1 LSKGRAATAV
11 SLRADKSVP
20 EAMPDTGS
28 TFGPSDP
35 KIEAMIAT
43 KRAMEAARL
52 QRIKDPK
59 SRVMGIDTQALAQQ
73 VAEKHAAAR
82 LEKDLAAEYD
92 TQRLQQDAMIAFLEQ
107 ERLRAERTKQ
117 QYVAQFNQT
126 ELARDKRREWDLN
139 DPLAKKKELP
149 ARVGDMDPRMSV
161 SNLQAFHGEDLTHAH
176 RVKVQQQEIKA
187 WMDEAT
193 ALKAAQKARERAMD
207 DAFARQAIE
216 IDQMKSG
223 LEATCRSAA
232 TMNAVAQAEYNL
244 AMAAAKREREAAM
257 QKAELQDNV
266 VEIQANLASDL
277 LTENP
282 AVGRS
287 FVAPNRLRPD
297 HYKGMAPDEQAAFR
311 DALTLQSHQKA
322 ALAEM
327 QKQEKQAS
335 EAAMEY
341 DRLQGAYQ
349 DAQVASMRAMM
360 RKKIQQDNLKLQE
373 QQFASKVFLKKNVYT
388 NSIDTSFYDQ
398 FGTSS
403 R

>member
-1 LSKGRAATAV
+1 
-11 SLRADKSVP
+11 
-20 EAMPDTGS
+20 
-28 TFGPSDP
+28 
-35 KIEAMIAT
+35 
-43 KRAMEAARL
+43 
-52 QRIKDPK
+52 
-59 SRVMGIDTQALAQQ
+59 
-73 VAEKHAAAR
+73 
-82 LEKDLAAEYD
+82 
-92 TQRLQQDAMIAFLEQ
+92 MIAFLEQ

-139 DPLAKKKELP
+139 DPLAKKKDLP

-193 ALKAAQKARERAMD
+193 ALKAAQKAREKAMD

-266 VEIQANLASDL
+266 AEIQANLASDL

-287 FVAPNRLRPD
+287 FIAPNRLRPD

-311 DALTLQSHQKA
+311 DALTMQSHQKA

-360 RKKIQQDNLKLQE
+360 RKKIQQDNLTLQE

>member
-1 LSKGRAATAV
+1 
-11 SLRADKSVP
+11 
-20 EAMPDTGS
+20 
-28 TFGPSDP
+28 
-35 KIEAMIAT
+35 
-43 KRAMEAARL
+43 
-52 QRIKDPK
+52 
-59 SRVMGIDTQALAQQ
+59 
-73 VAEKHAAAR
+73 
-82 LEKDLAAEYD
+82 
-92 TQRLQQDAMIAFLEQ
+92 
-107 ERLRAERTKQ
+107 
-117 QYVAQFNQT
+117 
-126 ELARDKRREWDLN
+126 
-139 DPLAKKKELP
+139 
-149 ARVGDMDPRMSV
+149 MSV

-266 VEIQANLASDL
+266 AEIQANLASDL

-327 QKQEKQAS
+327 QKQEKLAS